1 MFSGDRAQ
9 LCTGRGQRQ
18 KQQAAAA
25 ERAAAYCTWL
35 VEEET
40 VAEWR
45 QHAEEVPVT
54 QLLDDGKTLTVFRW
68 SRRQIVAE
76 KVLAAQQR
84 LAFAQG
90 ALNERLGGESS
101 PLWEFGWDGC
111 HEMFEEHAKVI
122 RQVFLKFEW
131 DIAVVADPHLRM
143 EVTRRAT
150 AQGSGDGAGAGAGGD
165 NVPEAEVDPVALRPC
180 RTAERW
186 VESVPETENSFP
198 QPLHVPR
205 GRALDEGRQR
215 HCDVM

>member
-9 LCTGRGQRQ
+9 LCTGRGRRQ
-18 KQQAAAA
+18 QHQATAA
-25 ERAAAYCTWL
+25 ERAAAYSTWL

-45 QHAEEVPVT
+45 QHAEELPVT

-68 SRRQIVAE
+68 SQRQIVAE

-111 HEMFEEHAKVI
+111 HEMFEEHANLI

-131 DIAVVADPHLRM
+131 DIAVVADPQLRM
-143 EVTRRAT
+143 EVTRRST
-150 AQGSGDGAGAGAGGD
+150 AQEAGDGAGAGAGRD
-165 NVPEAEVDPVALRPC
+165 VPEAEVDLAL
-180 RTAERW
+180 
-186 VESVPETENSFP
+186 
-198 QPLHVPR
+198 
-205 GRALDEGRQR
+205 RALDEDRQR
-215 HCDVM
+215 HCAVM